1 MFIDSLATFETARAS
16 TVSVASTDI
25 VDTLASGD
33 AYVNAWF
40 VFQTTAAATISNGAP
55 TVTIQLQTSN
65 DVNFLDV
72 TTTTMAAS
80 AAFVTSQL
88 VSGAYWAIRI
98 PPGVKRYIRG
108 FRSIPVSVTNNFAT
122 LLASQFVASDI
133 NNLIGVERYQI
144 Q

>member
-1 MFIDSLATFETARAS
+1 MWIDSLATFETARAS

-25 VDTLASGD
+25 VDTLAQGD

-40 VFQTTAAATISNGAP
+40 VFQVTTAATISNGAP
-55 TVTIQLQTSN
+55 TCTIQLQTST

-80 AAFVTSQL
+80 AAFVASQL
-88 VSGAYWAIRI
+88 ILGAYWAIRI

-108 FRSIPVSVTNNFAT
+108 FRSIPVSVTNNFSA
-122 LLASQFVASDI
+122 LAGSQFVAADI
-133 NNLIGVERYQI
+133 SNLIGVERYQI